1 MEKNIF
7 YHNENNKYMQYHSY
21 EKYST
26 FRWSEFVA
34 LVSLSTTFF
43 LFLHSRDLTIQ
54 LSQEKLRHQDE
65 DDTSQQG
72 LVFGIWW
79 FKYETVTFYSNPV
92 LFSHCTAS

>member
-65 DDTSQQG
+65 DDTGQQG
-72 LVFGIWW
+72 IVFGGSNMKLLPLTPILY
-79 FKYETVTFYSNPV
+79 FLVTV
-92 LFSHCTAS
+92 LQASG